1 MTEGSANARHLQTR
15 QSRPE
20 EVAHPEEVQPLF
32 LTYKQA
38 ERLTGLSRTTLWRI
52 VVKEGRIRYT
62 RVGRALRIDRRSL
75 EAYMEGTVDAG

>member
-1 MTEGSANARHLQTR
+1 MNEGSAHARHLQIR

-20 EVAHPEEVQPLF
+20 GEAHSEEVQPRF

-75 EAYMEGTVDAG
+75 EAYMEGGVDAE